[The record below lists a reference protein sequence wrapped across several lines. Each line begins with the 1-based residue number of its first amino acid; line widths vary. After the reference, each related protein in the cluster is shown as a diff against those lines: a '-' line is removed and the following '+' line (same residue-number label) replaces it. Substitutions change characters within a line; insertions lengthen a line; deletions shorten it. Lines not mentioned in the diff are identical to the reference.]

1 MSILSTSSIW
11 LSSFSTSSWKGDIAS
26 LLGQSPRVDTCTMAC
41 STSLRNVYFPENV
54 HFPKPSHSHSALLG
68 LRFYKYLILISS
80 ITVLKFWPLLLSQTS
95 CVKIARII
103 IKLWG
108 KFPFTSTIVLQTAQ
122 YYISI
127 PIYHLF
133 LLTMSIFLYSLI
145 TNSH

>member
-11 LSSFSTSSWKGDIAS
+11 LSSFATSSWKGDFAP
-26 LLGQSPRVDTCTMAC
+26 LLGQSL
-41 STSLRNVYFPENV
+41 TSWHLYNGLQHFPENV
-54 HFPKPSHSHSALLG
+54 HFPKPSHSHGALLG

-80 ITVLKFWPLLLSQTS
+80 ITVLKFWPLLLSQKS

-108 KFPFTSTIVLQTAQ
+108 KFPSTIVLQTTQ

-133 LLTMSIFLYSLI
+133 LLKRSIFWYSLI
-145 TNSH
+145 TNSR